1 MLECYTISDVNI
13 SYNKLDYEEIIQ
25 NIYVLEYLE
34 LDYVET
40 CQLKYT

>member
-1 MLECYTISDVNI
+1 MLEYYTISDVNI

-25 NIYVLEYLE
+25 HIYVLE

-40 CQLKYT
+40 CQLKYA

>member
-1 MLECYTISDVNI
+1 MLEYYTISDVNI

>member
-40 CQLKYT
+40 CQLKYA